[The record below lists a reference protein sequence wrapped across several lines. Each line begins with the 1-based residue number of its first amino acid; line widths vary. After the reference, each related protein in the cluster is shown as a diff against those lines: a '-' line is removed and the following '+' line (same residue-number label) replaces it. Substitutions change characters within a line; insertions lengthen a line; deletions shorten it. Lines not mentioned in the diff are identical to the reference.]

1 MSNLKL
7 SLIISAVDRLTQ
19 PVRKITQSTDRLGE
33 SVRKQREEMG
43 RLARTRGDIEHFRK
57 LRQSTAQTSQALSE
71 ARDRAAQLG
80 RRLSRTTNPT
90 AKMRR
95 EFDQARR
102 SVRALQSQHQSQ
114 QQQLQQLRTRLRQAG
129 VSTRNLGDA
138 QRRLRA
144 QSEQATRSLEQ
155 QQQRLQRMQN
165 ARKALA
171 AGMMKTAGLVAA
183 GFAGIQVGQGA
194 MGLLS
199 SPVQTAA
206 NFEEAMSGV
215 GAVARATEEQLA
227 ALTANAKELGAT
239 TRYSAAESAAG
250 MKYLAMAGFSTKQ
263 IMTSLPGVMNMATA
277 GAADLGR
284 ASDISSDI
292 LSAFGLR
299 AREMNRVADTL
310 TATFTRS
317 NTSLEMLGETM
328 KYVGP
333 VARTAG
339 MSLEETSAMAGL
351 LGDVGIKSSQAG
363 TTLRAMLQRL
373 ANPTGAA
380 ADTLHALGVEVT
392 DLEGN
397 IRSVP
402 QILGELAEA
411 TANMGSGERLA
422 ALFTL
427 FDAEAA
433 AGVSELIAQQGAQGV
448 TKFTEILKGAG
459 GEAARV
465 ARQMDDNANGG
476 FRAMNSAIEGLKISF
491 GDLLLPAVRSA
502 TTVITGLTRR
512 LTAFTN
518 EWPTLSK
525 WLGYGVAA
533 IAGLAFAFGGLMS
546 VLAGV
551 LGSMVAVK
559 FAVSALGLKG
569 LFASGAFKALG
580 ASMMTMVKGAIPA
593 AIAGIRMLGVAV
605 MANPIGAIIGGIA
618 LAAGL
623 IIANWGNIGPWFSG
637 LWDRISGR
645 FGKGWEMIKTVF
657 SFSPLGLIMK
667 AWQPMLNWVAEKAGW
682 IGDLVGRVT
691 GWFGGDGDNKGNG
704 GASKTARQV
713 GVASAVSAAVAATP
727 VAAQPATAPIAQ
739 QNAYTIS
746 IQQQPGENSNELAER
761 VMQRI
766 REREA
771 ISRQSAQYD
780 EF

>member
-19 PVRKITQSTDRLGE
+19 PVRKITQSTDRL
-33 SVRKQREEMG
+33 
-43 RLARTRGDIEHFRK
+43 T
-57 LRQSTAQTSQALSE
+57 
-71 ARDRAAQLG
+71 
-80 RRLSRTTNPT
+80 
-90 AKMRR
+90 
-95 EFDQARR
+95 R
-102 SVRALQSQHQSQ
+102 SVK
-114 QQQLQQLRTRLRQAG
+114 
-129 VSTRNLGDA
+129 
-138 QRRLRA
+138 
-144 QSEQATRSLEQ
+144 EQ
-155 QQQRLQRMQN
+155 QQRMSRMSQTNRAAATGMNRLAQAERKIKDSIEQTNRAMGKREQHLKGMKS
-165 ARKALA
+165 ARKRLEAD
-171 AGMMKTAGLVAA
+171 MMKTAGLAAA
-183 GFAGIQVGQGA
+183 GFAGIQVGRGA
-194 MGLLS
+194 VGLLS

-215 GAVARATEEQLA
+215 GAVARATDQQLA
-227 ALTANAKELGAT
+227 ALTANARELGAT

-250 MKYLAMAGFSTKQ
+250 MKYLAMAGFSTEQ

-292 LSAFGLR
+292 LSAFGLQ
-299 AREMNRVADTL
+299 ASELNRVADTL

-317 NTSLEMLGETM
+317 NTNLEMLGETM

-351 LGDVGIKSSQAG
+351 LGNVGIKASQAG

-373 ANPTGAA
+373 ANPTGRAA
-380 ADTLHALGVEVT
+380 ETLQSLGVEVT

-422 ALFTL
+422 ALSTL

-433 AGVSELIAQQGAQGV
+433 AGVSELIAQQGARGV
-448 TKFTEILKGAG
+448 SKFTEILKGAG

-476 FRAMNSAIEGLKISF
+476 FKAMNSAIEGLKISF

-502 TTVITGLTRR
+502 TTFITGLTRR

-580 ASMMTMVKGAIPA
+580 ASMMTMVKGAIPV

-623 IIANWGNIGPWFSG
+623 IIANWGKIGPWFSG

-645 FGKGWEMIKTVF
+645 FGKGWEMIKKVF

-682 IGDLVGRVT
+682 IGDLMGSVT
-691 GWFGGDGDNKGNG
+691 GWFGGDDDNKGNG
-704 GASKTARQV
+704 GAGKTARQV

-727 VAAQPATAPIAQ
+727 VAAQPANAPITQ

-771 ISRQSAQYD
+771 MNRQSAQYD

>member
-19 PVRKITQSTDRLGE
+19 PVRKITQSTDRL
-33 SVRKQREEMG
+33 
-43 RLARTRGDIEHFRK
+43 T
-57 LRQSTAQTSQALSE
+57 
-71 ARDRAAQLG
+71 
-80 RRLSRTTNPT
+80 
-90 AKMRR
+90 
-95 EFDQARR
+95 R
-102 SVRALQSQHQSQ
+102 SVK
-114 QQQLQQLRTRLRQAG
+114 
-129 VSTRNLGDA
+129 
-138 QRRLRA
+138 
-144 QSEQATRSLEQ
+144 EQ
-155 QQQRLQRMQN
+155 QQRMSRMSQTNRAAATGMNRLAQAERKIKDSIEQTNRAMGKREQHLKGMKS
-165 ARKALA
+165 ARKRLEAD
-171 AGMMKTAGLVAA
+171 MMKTAGLAAA
-183 GFAGIQVGQGA
+183 GFAGIQVGRGA
-194 MGLLS
+194 VGLLS

-215 GAVARATEEQLA
+215 GAVARATDQQLA
-227 ALTANAKELGAT
+227 ALTANARELGAT

-250 MKYLAMAGFSTKQ
+250 MKYLAMAGFSTEQ

-292 LSAFGLR
+292 LSAFGLQ
-299 AREMNRVADTL
+299 ASELNRVADTL

-317 NTSLEMLGETM
+317 NTNLEMLGETM

-351 LGDVGIKSSQAG
+351 LGNVGIKASQAG

-373 ANPTGAA
+373 ANPTGRAA
-380 ADTLHALGVEVT
+380 ETLQSLGVEVT

-422 ALFTL
+422 ALSTL

-433 AGVSELIAQQGAQGV
+433 AGVSELIAQQGARGV
-448 TKFTEILKGAG
+448 SKFTEILKGAG

-476 FRAMNSAIEGLKISF
+476 FKAMNSAIEGLKISF

-502 TTVITGLTRR
+502 TTFITGLTRR

-580 ASMMTMVKGAIPA
+580 ASMMTMVKGAIPV

-623 IIANWGNIGPWFSG
+623 IIANWGKIGPWFSG

-645 FGKGWEMIKTVF
+645 FGKGWEMIKKVF

-682 IGDLVGRVT
+682 IGDLMGSVT
-691 GWFGGDGDNKGNG
+691 GWFGGDDDNKGNG
-704 GASKTARQV
+704 GAGNTARQV

-727 VAAQPATAPIAQ
+727 VAAQPANAPITQ

-771 ISRQSAQYD
+771 MNRQSAQYD